1 MKYMKKFLLIVAL
14 CLLPSV
20 VRAEVRVPALI
31 GDNMIVQ
38 QGRKARFWGKADAGE
53 HITVALA
60 GHTARAIADAGGHWQ
75 TFIGPLKAGGPFT
88 LTITGTN
95 TLTFNNVLVGEVWVC
110 SGQSNME
117 WPLSQATGGMQA
129 ATEANYSEMRLF
141 TVQKK
146 TSGVPL
152 DDVQGHWVVASPQT
166 VPPFSAVGFFF
177 GRELYQRLKVPVGLI
192 HSSWGGTPA
201 EAWTSNAM
209 LASVPELKPIL
220 EHYERDRNDPNL
232 GRDYAQKMA
241 AWERTFTYQD
251 PGNKGEALGYAAP
264 TLDLTGWQQMTLPQ
278 LWEATG
284 LNIDGAVWFRREV
297 DVPAA
302 WAGRDLVL
310 SLGPIDDFD
319 TTYFNG
325 QQIGATGGPDMPNA
339 YTVARRYNVP
349 GKLVHAGR
357 NVVAVRVFDRSGGGG
372 FSAVPGQMTLAP
384 QGAQSKDAISLEGAW
399 AYKIEVEFKPIQ
411 PDYSRMP
418 AQPPGP
424 NNQNSPSV
432 LYNAMLAP
440 LTPYAIR
447 GVIWYQGES
456 NAGRSYQ
463 YRTLFPALIRDW
475 RAAWGEGDL
484 PFYFVQLPNW
494 QPVKPEPSESGW
506 AELREAQLMT
516 LQSLPHTGM
525 AVAIDLG
532 SPEEL
537 HPRNKLPVGLRL
549 ARWALADVYGQKL
562 EESGPLYRT
571 YTIEGDKLRV
581 RFTHAA
587 GLHTMPDSAPLKG
600 FAIAGADHKFVWA
613 DARVEGDTVVVWSKR
628 VTQPVAVRYDWADSP
643 DGNLYNSAG
652 LPAAP
657 FRTDDWPGLTI
668 NSK

>member
-1 MKYMKKFLLIVAL
+1 
-14 CLLPSV
+14 
-20 VRAEVRVPALI
+20 
-31 GDNMIVQ
+31 
-38 QGRKARFWGKADAGE
+38 
-53 HITVALA
+53 
-60 GHTARAIADAGGHWQ
+60 
-75 TFIGPLKAGGPFT
+75 
-88 LTITGTN
+88 LTIKGTN

-117 WPLSQATGGMQA
+117 WPLAQATGGMQA
-129 ATEANYSEMRLF
+129 AAEANYPELRLF

-146 TSGVPL
+146 TSDAPL
-152 DDVQGHWVVASPQT
+152 DDVQGHWVVASPQS
-166 VPPFSAVGFFF
+166 VPNFSAVGFFF
-177 GRELYQRLKVPVGLI
+177 GRELLQKLKVPVGLI

-209 LASVPELKPIL
+209 LVSVPELKPIL
-220 EHYERDRNDPNL
+220 ERYERERNDESA
-232 GRDYAQKMA
+232 GRDFAQRMA
-241 AWERTFTYQD
+241 EWERANTYQD

-264 TLDLTGWQQMTLPQ
+264 TLDLTDWQQMTLPQ
-278 LWEATG
+278 QWEAAG

-310 SLGPIDDFD
+310 SLGPLDDFD

-325 QQIGATGGPDMPNA
+325 TQVGATGAENPNA
-339 YTVARRYNVP
+339 YATARRYTVP
-349 GKLVHAGR
+349 GALVHAGR
-357 NVVAVRVFDRSGGGG
+357 NTIAVRVFDRSGGGG

-384 QGAQSKDAISLEGAW
+384 PGAQSKDAVTLEGPW
-399 AYKIEVEFKPIQ
+399 AYKVEVEFKPLH
-411 PDYSRMP
+411 PDYSLMP
-418 AQPPGP
+418 TQPSGP

-456 NAGRSYQ
+456 NAGRAYQ

-475 RAAWGEGDL
+475 RAAWGEGDF

-494 QPVKPEPSESGW
+494 QPVKPEPSESEW

-516 LQSLPHTGM
+516 MQSLPRTGM

-532 SPEEL
+532 DPAEL
-537 HPRNKLPVGLRL
+537 HPRNKLPVALRL
-549 ARWALADVYGQKL
+549 ARWAFADTYGQKL
-562 EESGPLYRT
+562 EESGPLYRA
-571 YTIEGDKLRV
+571 YTIEGDKVRV

-587 GLHTMPDSAPLKG
+587 GLQTMPSDKPAPLKG
-600 FAIAGADHKFVWA
+600 FAIASADHKFVWA
-613 DARVEGDTVVVWSKR
+613 DARIEGDAVVVWSKQVAR
-628 VTQPVAVRYDWADSP
+628 PVAVRYDWADSP

-668 NSK
+668 NRH